1 MRKIY
6 LIAGMWAA
14 LFSAKAQQVAT
25 FEEIDLQSGS
35 YYNGSDGAGGFLSGG
50 IWFPNSYNPD
60 WGSWSGF
67 TVSNMKDTTTA
78 GYENQYSAITAGGT
92 DSSENYAVVY
102 VPGDLKMEL
111 NDPAE
116 VDGFYVTN
124 AVYTYLS
131 MRDGDDFTK
140 KFGGP
145 DGTDPDYL
153 LLRISG
159 IDAEGNPTD
168 TIDFY
173 LADYRSDDSAN
184 DYIVNDWQ
192 WLDLKSLGVVSEVNF
207 SMESTDMGD
216 WGMNTPAYF
225 CIDNFTVSDPATFAG
240 SYSFNKSELKIFPN
254 PVKDVFQV
262 EVAEEYQKIILTDG
276 TGKIIYQN
284 QFAGKGTFRISALD
298 DKPAGI
304 YFLQINTKN
313 GLIAKKIMKY

>member
-1 MRKIY
+1 MKKIY

-25 FEEIDLQSGS
+25 FEEIDLQPGS
-35 YYNGSDGAGGFLSGG
+35 YYNGSDGTGGFFSGG
-50 IWFPNSYNPD
+50 TWFPNNYNAD

-67 TVSNMKDTTTA
+67 SVSNMQDTLIA
-78 GYENQYSAITAGGT
+78 GFDNQYSAITAGGT

-102 VPGDLKMEL
+102 IPGDLKMEL

-116 VDGFYVTN
+116 IRGFYVTN
-124 AVYTYLS
+124 SVYAYLS

-159 IDAEGNPTD
+159 IDADGNPTD

-173 LADYRSDDSAN
+173 LADFRSDESDK

-192 WLDLKSLGVVSEVNF
+192 WLDLKSLGVVSELSF

-225 CIDNFTVSDPATFAG
+225 CIDNFTVSEIATFSG
-240 SYSFNKSELKIFPN
+240 QLPVDKPELKMFPN
-254 PVKDVFQV
+254 PVKDAFQV
-262 EVAEEYQKIILTDG
+262 DVAGELQEIILTDG

-284 QFAGKGTFRISALD
+284 QIAGKGAFQISALSD
-298 DKPAGI
+298 RPAGI
-304 YFLQINTKN
+304 YFLQIKTKN
-313 GLIAKKIMKY
+313 GLTTKKIMKY